1 MKRPIFLT
9 AFAGI
14 CVFLYAAHVLLFA
27 RPAAFGL
34 LAATVWIWWLSVAG
48 YAGLGRV
55 RSLLALEIRLAL
67 AGLFVIL
74 LAEPRA
80 VRTSDQLSVVY
91 AVDVSDSISD
101 NSTTRAL
108 EFVARTATKKPPK
121 DEAGLVIFGK
131 NAAVEFKADKRVPL
145 EADNVILNSL
155 IDKEATNIEQGLSLA
170 AAMLPEDKQGR
181 IVLISDGMQTEGDL
195 SKIVG
200 DLRARGISVDVLP
213 I

>member
-1 MKRPIFLT
+1 RMVIVKRILLSLFPPPRRRLTYIDALPLVLFL
-9 AFAGI
+9 A
-14 CVFLYAAHVLLFA
+14 VFGGLCLYLEFTHKLLFA
-27 RPAAFGL
+27 RPGAFGL
-34 LAATVWIWWLSVAG
+34 LLATIWIWWLHVAG
-48 YAGLGRV
+48 YAGLART
-55 RSLLALEIRLAL
+55 RSLVALEVRLAL

-80 VRTSDQLSVVY
+80 VRTSDELSVVY

-170 AAMLPEDKQGR
+170 AAMLP
-181 IVLISDGMQTEGDL
+181 
-195 SKIVG
+195 
-200 DLRARGISVDVLP
+200 
-213 I
+213 

>member
-1 MKRPIFLT
+1 
-9 AFAGI
+9 
-14 CVFLYAAHVLLFA
+14 
-27 RPAAFGL
+27 
-34 LAATVWIWWLSVAG
+34 
-48 YAGLGRV
+48 
-55 RSLLALEIRLAL
+55 
-67 AGLFVIL
+67 
-74 LAEPRA
+74 
-80 VRTSDQLSVVY
+80 
-91 AVDVSDSISD
+91 SIDD

-181 IVLISDGMQTEGDL
+181 IVLISDGTETDGNLARIVNDL
-195 SKIVG
+195 K
-200 DLRARGISVDVLP
+200 AKGIAVDVIPIQYNFDEEVWLERPELP
-213 I
+213 QHVNSGENY